1 MNLATGAQ
9 DSLKSADIT
18 SSVTDDGNL
27 ITLDRTPTGTTV
39 STSDLNGNVLDK
51 VEFPVTYTVLGDY
64 IVDRNDRSTFSR
76 TKRRTV
82 CPHLLPVN
90 CDTCSAPFT
99 NTNMENLSQIGDKM
113 NCELPLT
120 DKAWEA
126 TQSEKPNLTKLDIL
140 KYLSRFQKWGGFDL
154 DAHFSI
160 LYTAGELS
168 EHDPAIAKEYYKALA
183 VMEVQNSDYRK
194 IENSVRHNSNLR
206 NNIFKPNG
214 KPEDFCLSLSEKNTV
229 ISDFSAFLPAS
240 TVWGGWT
247 SVKRTI
253 EETRP
258 LWSLLS
264 SSAQDKAYNLI
275 EDGLANQFD
284 GAYPG
289 FFRSTIVNLIDSNLD
304 EALGIRVKKPVSDV
318 QLIRSENLN
327 DPDFITIVAN
337 SKFSSGNIASS
348 EDGSGLQVLSIPI
361 SKSRANLKP
370 GETLF
375 QGEIPYDMSG
385 SKMVAKVTINGLNKR
400 PDELLFQG
408 KKLDYNKMWTNGVR
422 TGMIMFASN
431 LEDFTDTVKD
441 SFLEYYINNNFKFE
455 KPVTGKSKEFILGRI
470 ASGEVNYFLKE
481 GHAHGDSRDIVE
493 MSSDAVILKGT
504 RNIPGSNKQEVVYLV
519 VSKQQKSK
527 EKKSIEEQV
536 IISAGEMGKAVQ
548 KHDHA
553 TNNSPLAYI
562 NTSCWSLE
570 KIPSELEEIQ
580 SKNFLDIGSPV
591 TVSTFVNNRALSGM
605 YQVLDGIRHEKT
617 FAQMSQGVKSTYDYI
632 DGQSHFIFPT
642 DPEYDQIRMR
652 LSVPISQKIEI
663 TKNGVPYTIGHALSE

>member
-1 MNLATGAQ
+1 
-9 DSLKSADIT
+9 
-18 SSVTDDGNL
+18 
-27 ITLDRTPTGTTV
+27 
-39 STSDLNGNVLDK
+39 
-51 VEFPVTYTVLGDY
+51 
-64 IVDRNDRSTFSR
+64 
-76 TKRRTV
+76 
-82 CPHLLPVN
+82 
-90 CDTCSAPFT
+90 
-99 NTNMENLSQIGDKM
+99 
-113 NCELPLT
+113 
-120 DKAWEA
+120 
-126 TQSEKPNLTKLDIL
+126 
-140 KYLSRFQKWGGFDL
+140 
-154 DAHFSI
+154 
-160 LYTAGELS
+160 
-168 EHDPAIAKEYYKALA
+168 
-183 VMEVQNSDYRK
+183 
-194 IENSVRHNSNLR
+194 
-206 NNIFKPNG
+206 
-214 KPEDFCLSLSEKNTV
+214 
-229 ISDFSAFLPAS
+229 
-240 TVWGGWT
+240 
-247 SVKRTI
+247 
-253 EETRP
+253 
-258 LWSLLS
+258 
-264 SSAQDKAYNLI
+264 
-275 EDGLANQFD
+275 
-284 GAYPG
+284 
-289 FFRSTIVNLIDSNLD
+289 
-304 EALGIRVKKPVSDV
+304 
-318 QLIRSENLN
+318 
-327 DPDFITIVAN
+327 
-337 SKFSSGNIASS
+337 
-348 EDGSGLQVLSIPI
+348 
-361 SKSRANLKP
+361 
-370 GETLF
+370 
-375 QGEIPYDMSG
+375 
-385 SKMVAKVTINGLNKR
+385 
-400 PDELLFQG
+400 
-408 KKLDYNKMWTNGVR
+408 
-422 TGMIMFASN
+422 MFASN

-591 TVSTFVNNRALSGM
+591 TVTTFVNNRALSGM